1 MGRPIGLLHQT
12 TDSCIKGDFGSIAQ
26 LHKQTLPEKI
36 IKEAMANL
44 SIFVSFEFDK
54 DGDLK
59 NSFFAQAREKLPH
72 RVRNSS
78 LNEAYPNEEWMARA
92 QSAIRRCDL
101 VIVLVGQ
108 DIHNAPGVRTEVEI
122 AKRLGK
128 PVFQV
133 IPQGRPY
140 EGLPCVDDRIRW
152 KWNRINRKI
161 DEVWSRSQQ
170 G

>member
-1 MGRPIGLLHQT
+1 
-12 TDSCIKGDFGSIAQ
+12 
-26 LHKQTLPEKI
+26 
-36 IKEAMANL
+36 MAIL

-59 NSFFAQAREKLPH
+59 NSFFTQAQEKLPH

-78 LNEAYPNEEWMARA
+78 LNEAYPNEEWKMRA
-92 QSAIRRCDL
+92 ECAIRECDL

-108 DIHNAPGVRTEVEI
+108 DTHSAAGVRTEVEI
-122 AKRLGK
+122 AYGLGK

-133 IPQGRPY
+133 IPQKRPY
-140 EGLPCVDDRIRW
+140 QGLPYVDDRIRW

>member
-1 MGRPIGLLHQT
+1 
-12 TDSCIKGDFGSIAQ
+12 
-26 LHKQTLPEKI
+26 
-36 IKEAMANL
+36 MATL

-59 NSFFAQAREKLPH
+59 NNFFAQAREELPH

-78 LNEAYPNEEWMARA
+78 LNEAYPSEEWMMRAR
-92 QSAIRRCDL
+92 SAIRKSDL

-108 DIHNAPGVRTEVEI
+108 DTHNAPGVRTEVEI
-122 AKRLGK
+122 ANGLGK
-128 PVFQV
+128 PIFQV
-133 IPQGRPY
+133 IPQGRSY
-140 EGLPCVDDRIRW
+140 QGLPYVDDRIRW
-152 KWNRINRKI
+152 KWDRINRKI

>member
-1 MGRPIGLLHQT
+1 MQEASANELRT
-12 TDSCIKGDFGSIAQ
+12 RA
-26 LHKQTLPEKI
+26 LPEEI
-36 IKEAMANL
+36 IKEVMATL

-59 NSFFAQAREKLPH
+59 DSFFAQARDKIPH
-72 RVRNSS
+72 RVHNSS

-92 QSAIRRCDL
+92 QSAIRQCDL

-108 DIHNAPGVRTEVEI
+108 DTHNAPGVRTEVEI
-122 AKRLGK
+122 ANGLGK

-133 IPQGRPY
+133 IPQRRPY
-140 EGLPCVDDRIRW
+140 EGLPYVDDRIRW
-152 KWNRINRKI
+152 KWDRINRKI
-161 DEVWSRSQQ
+161 DEVWNQRRR